1 MKILI
6 FGATGGTGRNAVSQA
21 LEKGHRITAFVR
33 NPAALAIK
41 NKNLTLIQGNVLN
54 LKDVQEAVK
63 GQDVVISVL
72 GNKTKDALLKSN
84 TIISDGVKNITTAMK
99 VNKVKRLLFVASFG
113 VNTNIFLPEK
123 LFIRIVL
130 KNIFADIPKQEALI
144 KASGS
149 DWTIVHPARLINTP
163 RTGKYQ
169 HGVDLPIGLSS
180 KIARS
185 DVADF
190 LLKSIED
197 TAVVGKTITLSY

>member
-1 MKILI
+1 MRLLI

-21 LEKGHRITAFVR
+21 LEKGYHITAFVR
-33 NPAALAIK
+33 DPTALAIK

-63 GQDVVISVL
+63 GQDIVISVL
-72 GNKTKDALLKSN
+72 GNKTKDALWKSS
-84 TIISDGVKNITTAMK
+84 TIISDGVKNIIAAMRA
-99 VNKVKRLLFVASFG
+99 NKVKRVLFVASFG
-113 VNTNIFLPEK
+113 VNKDIFLPEK
-123 LFIRIVL
+123 LFIRTVL

-144 KASGS
+144 KASGL
-149 DWTIVHPARLINTP
+149 DWTIVHPARLVNTP
-163 RTGKYQ
+163 RTGKYKQ
-169 HGVDLPIGLSS
+169 GVDLPIGLSS

-197 TAVVGKTITLSY
+197 KALVGKIITISY

>member
-1 MKILI
+1 MRLLI

-21 LEKGHRITAFVR
+21 LEKGYHITAFVR
-33 NPAALAIK
+33 DPTALAIK

-63 GQDVVISVL
+63 GQDIVISVL
-72 GNKTKDALLKSN
+72 GNKTKDALWKSS
-84 TIISDGVKNITTAMK
+84 TIISDGVKNIIAAMK
-99 VNKVKRLLFVASFG
+99 TNKVKRLLFVASFG